1 MLSFPYAEKIDLIS
15 FALRV
20 QESYSRLELELVM
33 LVKYSI
39 EIGYMMLMP

>member
-20 QESYSRLELELVM
+20 QESYSGAVTGHAPERFHRNRLHDADALV
-33 LVKYSI
+33 
-39 EIGYMMLMP
+39 